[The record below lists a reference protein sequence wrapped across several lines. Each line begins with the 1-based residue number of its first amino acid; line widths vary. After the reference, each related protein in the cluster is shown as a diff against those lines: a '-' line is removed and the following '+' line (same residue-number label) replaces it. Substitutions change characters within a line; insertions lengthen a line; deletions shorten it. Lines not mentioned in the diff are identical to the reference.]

1 MGEATASTHQK
12 RKKRKMN
19 KPQDKW
25 HFWITA
31 GYIAIIVAFTCLWFW
46 AILLDEPAQ
55 LRRNMTNTCRTSV
68 ETISDT
74 VPKLQNITQV
84 DSFLSAIAKTNNCAL
99 ILQDENGVVIFSY
112 GKEETLEEMN
122 LPILANTSATNLP
135 LVRYV
140 EKANSELFYSQKSFF
155 FMGRTLIIRASLN
168 EDSYKEAL
176 ASQQTIKL
184 GIFLTFLLLIS
195 ITCFVC
201 YQKALSLIAKMERVR
216 ARFFA
221 NASHELKTPIAG
233 IKLLSE
239 SIKRSI
245 SQKHY
250 DRIEDLSDRI
260 DKETLHLQSLL
271 DDIIELSNYENNLAI
286 RNIQQNNPTEVINL
300 KTIVERSFASR
311 KIIAESKGLDF
322 SFINKD
328 EKRSLYLIR
337 ASTESASTIV
347 NNLIDNAIQY
357 TNKGFIAITIEAVDS
372 RVLLKVIDSGE
383 GITKREKEKIFERF
397 YQVRKHHSTNQN
409 STGLGLAIV
418 KDAVLMLNGKIAIES
433 KPEEGSTFTV
443 SFPLID

>member
-1 MGEATASTHQK
+1 
-12 RKKRKMN
+12 
-19 KPQDKW
+19 
-25 HFWITA
+25 
-31 GYIAIIVAFTCLWFW
+31 
-46 AILLDEPAQ
+46 
-55 LRRNMTNTCRTSV
+55 
-68 ETISDT
+68 
-74 VPKLQNITQV
+74 
-84 DSFLSAIAKTNNCAL
+84 
-99 ILQDENGVVIFSY
+99 
-112 GKEETLEEMN
+112 
-122 LPILANTSATNLP
+122 
-135 LVRYV
+135 
-140 EKANSELFYSQKSFF
+140 
-155 FMGRTLIIRASLN
+155 MGRTLIIRASLN

-195 ITCFVC
+195 ITYFVC

-383 GITKREKEKIFERF
+383 GITKKEKEKIFERF
-397 YQVRKHHSTNQN
+397 YQVRKHHSTNRN

-418 KDAVLMLNGKIAIES
+418 KDAVLMLNGKITIES

>member
-1 MGEATASTHQK
+1 
-12 RKKRKMN
+12 
-19 KPQDKW
+19 
-25 HFWITA
+25 
-31 GYIAIIVAFTCLWFW
+31 
-46 AILLDEPAQ
+46 
-55 LRRNMTNTCRTSV
+55 
-68 ETISDT
+68 
-74 VPKLQNITQV
+74 
-84 DSFLSAIAKTNNCAL
+84 
-99 ILQDENGVVIFSY
+99 
-112 GKEETLEEMN
+112 
-122 LPILANTSATNLP
+122 
-135 LVRYV
+135 
-140 EKANSELFYSQKSFF
+140 
-155 FMGRTLIIRASLN
+155 
-168 EDSYKEAL
+168 
-176 ASQQTIKL
+176 
-184 GIFLTFLLLIS
+184 
-195 ITCFVC
+195 
-201 YQKALSLIAKMERVR
+201 MERVR

-383 GITKREKEKIFERF
+383 GITKKEKEKIFERF
-397 YQVRKHHSTNQN
+397 YQVRKHHSTNRN

-418 KDAVLMLNGKIAIES
+418 KDAVLMLNGKITIES